1 MVSKK
6 LTRRG
11 AVICSITFLRD
22 QRNPSPAFQG
32 ARAALGG
39 GLPTYADAVASRN
52 FPAGSQVGGG
62 GSAGGPGATP
72 GAIQLSQF
80 PAQGALTAIAGT
92 VPGVVQAAKAV
103 LYVQVTNEW

>member
-1 MVSKK
+1 MVPTWGMTT
-6 LTRRG
+6 LPRH
-11 AVICSITFLRD
+11 
-22 QRNPSPAFQG
+22 QRTPSLAFHD
-32 ARAALGG
+32 ACAALGG

-52 FPAGSQVGGG
+52 FPAGSQVGSGG
-62 GSAGGPGATP
+62 TGGGPGATP

-103 LYVQVTNEW
+103 LYVQVANQW